1 MLYLAF
7 VIPLLSFLNKCSL
20 KQNIDYTDTLIYIRK
35 IVRSVNLETK
45 RIEKKHDI
53 SIPQLLTLTF
63 LRKQSDYQSTSTAIK
78 NYLML
83 NSSTL
88 TGIITRLE
96 SKNWIAKVPS
106 NNDRRSTRIVLT
118 IKGLNFL
125 DSTPE
130 IMHDVL
136 SKKLEALSPEKLK
149 DLQTSF
155 EYIVDFLDIEKVEAS
170 PIIVG
175 GTNISNYED

>member
-1 MLYLAF
+1 M
-7 VIPLLSFLNKCSL
+7 
-20 KQNIDYTDTLIYIRK
+20 KQNIDYTDILIYIRK

-63 LRKQSDYQSTSTAIK
+63 LRKQSDYQSTSTDIK
-78 NYLML
+78 NYLTL
-83 NSSTL
+83 NSSTV

-96 SKNWIAKVPS
+96 SKGWIAKSPFK
-106 NNDRRSTRIVLT
+106 NDKRKTKIILT
-118 IKGLNFL
+118 IQGLNFL

-130 IMHDVL
+130 IMHDIL
-136 SKKLEALSPEKLK
+136 SKKLEVLSPERLK
-149 DLQTSF
+149 ALQISF
-155 EYIVDFLDIEKVEAS
+155 EYIIDFLDIEKVEAS

-175 GTNISNYED
+175 GTNIPNDKD